1 MDNLQK
7 ILESK
12 NIAELYNYIESIQL
26 YSLDQDI
33 RFSRLWNHPLCD
45 KDKVL
50 SFRDRHGNSILHLSE
65 GDCFQIIRDV
75 AENTHFD
82 LNSLN
87 NFGENI
93 AFRTPNRPSI
103 IHIYK
108 ELGVDINHK
117 NNLGRNMLFYKEYN
131 SIPVIAE
138 GLKAGVC
145 ATVLSND
152 GFSLADYFSPRLH
165 LRSFKKVCN
174 KGSRL
179 NNIIEE
185 SLPEKQKAFYQTLI
199 LKEIEK
205 EKKKLLKTIK
215 KSSSKDEKVSVKKR
229 L

>member
-12 NIAELYNYIESIQL
+12 SIAELYNYIESIQL

-33 RFSRLWNHPLCD
+33 RFLQLWNHPLCD
-45 KDKVL
+45 KDMVL

-65 GDCFQIIRDV
+65 GDCFKIIRDV

-82 LNSLN
+82 LNTLN

-108 ELGVDINHK
+108 ELGVDINHI
-117 NNLGRNMLFYKEYN
+117 NNLGRNMLFYKGYN
-131 SIPVIAE
+131 SIPVVTE

-145 ATVLSND
+145 ATVLSKD
-152 GFSLADYFSPRLH
+152 GFSLADHFSPKLH

-185 SLPEKQKAFYQTLI
+185 TMPEKHKAFYQTLI
-199 LKEIEK
+199 VKEIEK
-205 EKKKLLKTIK
+205 EKKKLLKILK
-215 KSSSKDEKVSVKKR
+215 KSSSEDRKTSERKR